1 MFGDMKVKYFIYF
14 FTFCLMSSFA
24 IFIADEL
31 LEAHADYRENQL
43 ALYKINRAKEISEAF
58 QASLQAHR
66 LKRLSLINP
75 QITRA
80 QCQAADRLARDKI
93 ALIRPHLETWVS
105 KQLGVRQK
113 IAALSMIGLMEQL
126 LDNDNLQLSQVNDAN
141 TNLFNINS
149 AYYISQTSKSYYR
162 YTYDTRMLDTD
173 SFMFLEAIRLNNRLN
188 MSLTELTDQIID
200 VNRNPQDRK
209 DAYLKSIQLT
219 GVLNALSTRL
229 IFMKISYDDAQTTRL
244 VNMLLELVS
253 KDRLAQITGG
263 LYTAID
269 THTDYPIDFIE
280 RYVDEL
286 SALSQRLYQRSYEME
301 IAAAQHQIYDSQTAI
316 DGMISLGCLIT
327 LLILLPSLVFCSNI
341 NRWLT
346 KTHNNIARLARG
358 NMNIDRNEVF
368 YSQELIAI
376 SDAIQQLRQ
385 YQLDKVSL
393 ESEKQL
399 LIKELEA
406 SSFLDPLTNIYNRRK
421 FFLECELLGS
431 GSYPLAF
438 CLIDIDNF
446 KSLNDSYGH
455 DVGDQVLVAFGRLLQ
470 QAFRASDIFCRY
482 GGEEFAVIL
491 GNCTLENA
499 RNIMEQ
505 LRQRTHRLSLTLANG
520 QQVRF
525 TTSCG
530 IAQVNAFSTLQG
542 AIKRADE
549 ALYFCKRNGKNRVS
563 VHTLSGFI

>member
-1 MFGDMKVKYFIYF
+1 MKVKYFIYF

-31 LEAHADYRENQL
+31 FDAHADYRENRL
-43 ALYKINRAKEISEAF
+43 TLYKINRAKEISEAF

-93 ALIRPHLETWVS
+93 ALIRPHLEGSTS
-105 KQLGVRQK
+105 LQLGVQQK
-113 IAALSMIGLMEQL
+113 IAVLSMIGLMEQL
-126 LDNDNLQLSQVNDAN
+126 LDNDNLQLSRANDAN
-141 TNLFNINS
+141 ANLFNINS
-149 AYYISQTSKSYYR
+149 AYYISQASKNYYR
-162 YTYDTRMLDTD
+162 YTHDTRMVDSD

-200 VNRNPQDRK
+200 VNLNPLYRK
-209 DAYLKSIQLT
+209 NAYLKSIQLT

-229 IFMKISYDDAQTTRL
+229 IFMKFTYDDPQTTAII
-244 VNMLLELVS
+244 NALLKQVS
-253 KDRLAQITGG
+253 SDQLKHITEG

-269 THTDYPIDFIE
+269 THMSYPADFIYQ
-280 RYVDEL
+280 YVNDL
-286 SALSQRLYQRSYEME
+286 STLSQQLYQRSFEME
-301 IAAAQHQIYDSQTAI
+301 ITASRQKIYGSQTLI
-316 DGMISLGCLIT
+316 DGMISLGGLIA
-327 LLILLPSLVFCSNI
+327 LLILLPSLVFSSNI
-341 NRWLT
+341 SRWLT
-346 KTHNNIARLARG
+346 KTHNNIVRLARG
-358 NMNIDRNEVF
+358 NMNIDRNDVF
-368 YSQELIAI
+368 YGQELSAI
-376 SDAIQQLRQ
+376 SDAIQQLKR

-399 LIKELEA
+399 LIQELEA

-421 FFLECELLGS
+421 FFLECELLNAGT
-431 GSYPLAF
+431 YPLAF

-446 KSLNDSYGH
+446 KNLNDSYGH
-455 DVGDQVLVAFGRLLQ
+455 GVGDQVLVAFGRLLQ
-470 QAFRASDIFCRY
+470 QTFRASDIFCRY

-491 GNCTLENA
+491 GNCTLDNA
-499 RNIMEQ
+499 RDIMEQ
-505 LRQRTHRLSLTLANG
+505 LRRRTHRLSLTLADG
-520 QQVRF
+520 QQVQF

-530 IAQVNAFSTLQG
+530 IAQVQAFPALQG

-549 ALYFCKRNGKNRVS
+549 ALYFCKKNGKNRVS
-563 VHTLSGFI
+563 IHTLGGFI

>member
-1 MFGDMKVKYFIYF
+1 MKVKYFIYF

-31 LEAHADYRENQL
+31 FDAHADYRENRL
-43 ALYKINRAKEISEAF
+43 TLYKINRAKEISEAF

-93 ALIRPHLETWVS
+93 ALIRPHLEGSTS
-105 KQLGVRQK
+105 LQLGVQQK
-113 IAALSMIGLMEQL
+113 IAVLSMIGLMEQL
-126 LDNDNLQLSQVNDAN
+126 LDNDNLQLSRANDAN
-141 TNLFNINS
+141 ANLFNINS
-149 AYYISQTSKSYYR
+149 AYYISQASKNYYR
-162 YTYDTRMLDTD
+162 YTHDTRMVDSD

-200 VNRNPQDRK
+200 VNLNPLYRK
-209 DAYLKSIQLT
+209 NAYLKSIQLT

-229 IFMKISYDDAQTTRL
+229 IFMKFTYNDPQTTAII
-244 VNMLLELVS
+244 NALLKQVS
-253 KDRLAQITGG
+253 SDQLKHITEG

-269 THTDYPIDFIE
+269 THMSYPADFIYQ
-280 RYVDEL
+280 YVNDL
-286 SALSQRLYQRSYEME
+286 STLSQQLYQRSFEME
-301 IAAAQHQIYDSQTAI
+301 ITASRQKIYGSQTLI
-316 DGMISLGCLIT
+316 DGMISLGGLIA
-327 LLILLPSLVFCSNI
+327 LLILLPSLVFSSNI
-341 NRWLT
+341 SRWLT
-346 KTHNNIARLARG
+346 KTHNNIVRLARG
-358 NMNIDRNEVF
+358 NMNIDRNDVF
-368 YSQELIAI
+368 YGQELSAI
-376 SDAIQQLRQ
+376 SDAIQQLKR

-399 LIKELEA
+399 LIQELEA

-421 FFLECELLGS
+421 FFLECELLNAGT
-431 GSYPLAF
+431 YPLAF

-446 KSLNDSYGH
+446 KNLNDSYGH
-455 DVGDQVLVAFGRLLQ
+455 GVGDQVLVAFGRLLQ

-491 GNCTLENA
+491 GNCTLDNA
-499 RNIMEQ
+499 RDIMEQ
-505 LRQRTHRLSLTLANG
+505 LRRRTHRLSLTLADG
-520 QQVRF
+520 QQVQF

-530 IAQVNAFSTLQG
+530 IAQVQAFPALQG

-549 ALYFCKRNGKNRVS
+549 ALYFCKKNGKNRVS
-563 VHTLSGFI
+563 IHTLGGFI